1 MAGRVKGLRKLQM
14 AMFVVGNPQHKKG
27 GRAVYMMED
36 VLCITQ
42 ADISEGPERTL
53 IVYCKKG
60 FSATTTIACFLV
72 DEEYVFAA
80 AADDDED
87 GRYAAKFDGESFTF
101 FRGDVEVTVDDAAWC
116 ADAYLKNVYVMD
128 DFDREKTIPRRTE
141 QLKCRNRV
149 TFGALSDPEHAGT
162 VALVHLMNNLPSAAD
177 LRTML
182 GARLH
187 ARLHVAACAIACGCL
202 RNCDMQRVR
211 VSAGKG
217 VRAAKAAK
225 RPHEAD
231 GSAAAASEREIG
243 RNEAYAHAYRDLVA
257 LSMASHERA
266 GDVK

>member
-36 VLCITQ
+36 ELCITQ

-53 IVYCKKG
+53 VVYCKKG

-149 TFGALSDPEHAGT
+149 TFGALSDPEHACT
-162 VALVHLMNNLPSAAD
+162 VALVLLMNNLPSAAD
-177 LRTML
+177 LRTTL

-187 ARLHVAACAIACGCL
+187 ARHVAACAIVTCNVCVFAQARGSG
-202 RNCDMQRVR
+202 RPRRPRGRMRPMAAR
-211 VSAGKG
+211 RRRRSARSGG
-217 VRAAKAAK
+217 TRRTHMRTAIWW
-225 RPHEAD
+225 P
-231 GSAAAASEREIG
+231 
-243 RNEAYAHAYRDLVA
+243 
-257 LSMASHERA
+257 
-266 GDVK
+266 